1 MDFLY
6 EDNRIYVENDHGKMI
21 VEATFPKIEKGVV
34 NIDHTFV
41 DPSLRG
47 RGIASELMHEVYR
60 YVKKRGFKAVHTCP
74 YATVWFKRNPDKT
87 DIISERLQEA
97 MHPECKIV

>member
-6 EDNRIYVENDHGKMI
+6 EKHRIHVEDDEGKMI
-21 VEATFPKIEKGVV
+21 VEATFPPIEDGVV

-47 RGIASELMHEVYR
+47 RGIANELMHEVYR
-60 YVKKRGFKAVHTCP
+60 YAKEKGYKVVHTCP

-87 DIISERLQEA
+87 DIIAEQLQENV
-97 MHPECKIV
+97 HPECKIF

>member
-6 EDNRIYVENDHGKMI
+6 ENNRIYVQDDQGKTI
-21 VEATFPKIEKGVV
+21 VEATFPTIEDGVV

-47 RGIASELMHEVYR
+47 QGIASKLMHEVYR
-60 YVKKRGFKAVHTCP
+60 YVKEKGYEVVYTCP

-87 DIISERLQEA
+87 DIIAERLQES
-97 MHPECKIV
+97 MHPECRIV